1 MISGDLHLMAYD
13 NGGHASNPF
22 GDFPIFQ
29 CAPMDKRPS
38 CLQGITYSN
47 HPTFYNG
54 QYCLFEYR
62 LQDGHDHCLKFSGFS
77 HDSKLMEFDT
87 CLNSKDRHQQ
97 NMKKQDQAFRIQ
109 QYISEQ
115 KTELKE
121 LLIEHDL
128 TQFQDNLSALE
139 VQPRDP
145 AALKQAKLDAQ
156 RLERSIEVYYSYLD
170 HLEEISYGGVT
181 FNCPIKAKDKAKGA
195 ILFFYVF
202 YVLILFYNV
211 ARRCCPKRIE

>member
-145 AALKQAKLDAQ
+145 AALK
-156 RLERSIEVYYSYLD
+156 
-170 HLEEISYGGVT
+170 
-181 FNCPIKAKDKAKGA
+181 
-195 ILFFYVF
+195 
-202 YVLILFYNV
+202 
-211 ARRCCPKRIE
+211 